1 MLITFKFVVIS
12 LLFLILIVLVFPK
25 EIKNDVNNRLINP
38 LNYSQE
44 KNNVYTYLDHK
55 IFIQN
60 PEILKFIDSIIY
72 YIDVSP
78 PLFLQFIDEL
88 NLFYKNIWIL
98 NKLMIG
104 NSVRSINNQTT
115 TIMYEYNILI
125 NKFNEFK
132 MTMPPDLLP
141 QFNAQ
146 QIVFETIIKEQM
158 EYVCNKVN
166 HFNFNNKCLTRYSTK
181 DLENTSYKQSKL
193 LEGEFVV

>member
-25 EIKNDVNNRLINP
+25 EIKNDVSNKLINP

-104 NSVRSINNQTT
+104 NSVRSINDQTT

-166 HFNFNNKCLTRYSTK
+166 HFNFNNKCLTRYSTN
-181 DLENTSYKQSKL
+181 DLENTSCKQSKL